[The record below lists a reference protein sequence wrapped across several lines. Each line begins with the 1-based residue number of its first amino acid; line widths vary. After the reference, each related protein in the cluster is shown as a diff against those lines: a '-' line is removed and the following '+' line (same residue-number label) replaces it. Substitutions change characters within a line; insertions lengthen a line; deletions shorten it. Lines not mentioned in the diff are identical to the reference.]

1 MTEISNET
9 ADDSIDWCFI
19 LYLKKILNS
28 QYIYSS
34 YKHFSLSACIIHI
47 PSASI
52 SPSHSLFKL
61 KNNSKTQLQKIIN
74 RKFCEKKRKK
84 KTKQI
89 YILKPFVSPVDNFAT
104 SDFLFLLPSGLY
116 AHRML
121 YFKHNIHH
129 LSFSSLFTDDTN
141 PDSRTKRSY
150 PC

>member
-74 RKFCEKKRKK
+74 RKFCEKKGKK
-84 KTKQI
+84 KQNKYI
-89 YILKPFVSPVDNFAT
+89 Y
-104 SDFLFLLPSGLY
+104 
-116 AHRML
+116 
-121 YFKHNIHH
+121 
-129 LSFSSLFTDDTN
+129 
-141 PDSRTKRSY
+141 
-150 PC
+150 